1 MPTLIHLS
9 DLHFGPGYLA
19 NVGRVILKEIET
31 LQPDAV
37 VISGDFTMRA
47 RFAEYQA
54 ARDYLNLL
62 TRPTLMI
69 PGNHDQPLLP
79 PVERLLTPYARYC
92 QYICGET
99 DTTLSSGGLFV
110 AGLNDNRPILPGG
123 FWSGRQ
129 RAWLAEQCSRAPRD
143 AIKIVATH
151 HQLSWEGKMRPAGF
165 WFPTRTL
172 GWLARNGVELVL
184 NGHTH
189 VPLAVQSPEGIVIAR
204 SGTATS
210 SRTRHGHANAYNLIT
225 LDEKQISVFVRQY
238 DSHSDAFVAAQAYTF
253 PRRPRPL

>member
-1 MPTLIHLS
+1 MPSLIHLS
-9 DLHFGPGYLA
+9 DLHFGPGYLSH
-19 NVGRVILKEIET
+19 VGRVILEEIET

-47 RFAEYQA
+47 RHPEYQA
-54 ARDYLNLL
+54 ARAFLDQLA
-62 TRPTLMI
+62 RPTLTI

-79 PVERLLTPYARYC
+79 PQERLFTQYARY
-92 QYICGET
+92 QKYICAET
-99 DTTLSSGGLFV
+99 DTTLAAGGLFI
-110 AGLNDNRPILPGG
+110 AGLNDNHPVLPGG

-129 RAWLAEQCSRAPRD
+129 RAWLTEQLARAPRG
-143 AIKIVATH
+143 AVKIVATH

-165 WFPTRTL
+165 WFPARAL
-172 GWLARNGVELVL
+172 GWLARSGVELVL

-189 VPLAVQSPEGIVIAR
+189 VPLAVQTPEGIVVAR

-210 SRTRHGHANAYNLIT
+210 SRTRHGHVNAYNLIT
-225 LDEKQISVFVRQY
+225 LGEKQISVFVRRY
-238 DSHSDAFVAAQAYTF
+238 DSHSDAFVAAQAFTF